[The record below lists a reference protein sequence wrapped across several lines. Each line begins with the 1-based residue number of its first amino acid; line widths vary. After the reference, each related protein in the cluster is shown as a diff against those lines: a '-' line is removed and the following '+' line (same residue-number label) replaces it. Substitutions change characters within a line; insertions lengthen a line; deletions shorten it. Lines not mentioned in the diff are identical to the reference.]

1 MRRFGDGRRRRL
13 LGLLALA
20 LLVVLAG
27 CSFDPP
33 DVCASCTAVDRND
46 EGLDVTTD
54 HARMT
59 VEVGQDGSAHV
70 TSEADLVGTDLGRLR
85 SDPALTERLVWEAL
99 ASDGVTD
106 PDDVENL
113 STTFSGDTLVVEYDA
128 PSFANSYPGGVV
140 VVDGFNR
147 QPTSSRLGWELGAD
161 RVRVVG
167 PDGSVVANRPPDGEV
182 EERSVTYRRSVDP
195 TTYVAFASGGSLP
208 SRVAAD
214 VALGV
219 EVAKWAAPLTLVAS
233 LFPAAWFGALA
244 SLSLSRTREAP
255 PTRSTDWEDL
265 RWGVAVGLLFVPLV
279 LGIGTL
285 PGSTLESGGVFL
297 VWLLA
302 PTALFWWLG
311 TVTEASW
318 GRELAV
324 LVGVVGTSI
333 AAAWS
338 FVAVSGDSAPTLL
351 AILTVLATIPA
362 AIAHSLARRFGRNA
376 S

>member
-1 MRRFGDGRRRRL
+1 MRSFGDGPRRRL
-13 LGLLALA
+13 LGPLALA

-46 EGLDVTTD
+46 EGFDVTTER
-54 HARMT
+54 ARMT
-59 VEVGQDGSAHV
+59 VEVGEDGSAHV

-85 SDPALTERLVWEAL
+85 SDPALTERLVWRAL
-99 ASDGVTD
+99 GRDGLTD
-106 PDDVENL
+106 PDDIEKL
-113 STTFSGDTLVVEYDA
+113 STSFSGDTLVVEYDVPA
-128 PSFANSYPGGVV
+128 FANTYPGGVV
-140 VVDGFNR
+140 VVDEFNR

-167 PDGSVVANRPPDGEV
+167 PDGSVVANRPPDGDV
-182 EERSVTYRRSVDP
+182 EGRSVTYRRSVDP
-195 TTYVAFASGGSLP
+195 RTYVAFAPGGSLP

-214 VALGV
+214 AALAV
-219 EVAKWAAPLTLVAS
+219 EVAKWAAPLTLTAS
-233 LFPAAWFGALA
+233 LFPAVWFGTFA

-255 PTRSTDWEDL
+255 PTRSAGWEDL
-265 RWGVAVGLLFVPLV
+265 RWGVAVGLLFVPVV
-279 LGIGTL
+279 LGIGAL
-285 PGSTLESGGVFL
+285 PASILESGGAFL

-324 LVGVVGTSI
+324 LVGVVGMSV

-338 FVAVSGDSAPTLL
+338 FVAVSGDGAPTFL
-351 AILTVLATIPA
+351 AILTVLATVPA
-362 AIAHSLARRFGRNA
+362 AIAYYVGRRSARKTT
-376 S
+376 